1 MEITSHNHKLTI
13 VISDDGIGFDKN
25 ESPKG
30 NGLLNMEK
38 RIQEVNGSINFDR
51 NENGGTQIKI
61 IINNR

>member
-1 MEITSHNHKLTI
+1 
-13 VISDDGIGFDKN
+13 
-25 ESPKG
+25 
-30 NGLLNMEK
+30 MEK